1 MLNLGG
7 MENSLP
13 KTNQNPSR
21 FRVARNVQPTTNGR
35 IIPRSSYTTGG
46 GQPTGIKR
54 YVHLKDYDNSIF
66 KMGSFTA
73 TNGFDYYLDNTQ
85 IPRSSF
91 QGGAVIGDSDNTS
104 LSVMSFRKNNTLY
117 CLNTGPTDY
126 FLKYDGVEIT
136 SAGTPQ
142 PRFSSVTYNSA
153 GTWFIKVLQHRI
165 DFDNNEPLS
174 ETVTFPILNS
184 ATSVNIRTD
193 SNVTPI
199 TNYLNANVSPQQEV
213 DTVSGTDDLFFFGTA
228 TYNAG
233 TQDYSITTT
242 ETNIVDPFQVGAYV
256 FIGNGGGP
264 TTTSWLSAINGTPDD
279 YRIIAL
285 RVKSVSPLV
294 LDGLNAKG
302 RKAGSGFWESAT
314 FTSATLATNL
324 VFGYRKIFSVWI
336 STSATGNFVLKATH
350 PAYPES
356 NVSRSFIPSITSAT
370 VPSFTTTD
378 LLPVLVGLNLGDFYD
393 VNTRKLALNT
403 TYNFGG
409 STAFQGMTS
418 YQDQILWW
426 NDDLIYYSDP
436 TLGGSVEHP
445 SASSFIRVGDSEFG
459 QVVSCCGTQ
468 DYLIVSRERKNYFI
482 NGNLATGNYRVQD
495 ISEIEIGAWCNNGTI
510 NIKESVILINAV
522 GVWQIQ
528 GGGRVSFLGSKIPQ
542 NFSTYDGF
550 TMSDDVAFRLQGF
563 TTFPIKT
570 PYVDT
575 GLDIAFD
582 EYRELLV
589 FCQRSVAGTPVLV
602 LHTKT
607 GEFYEWNGLDAVQL
621 RSIAFNRGVMYYGT
635 VDTVGNAAVVRSETP
650 TLTTQDY
657 AASYPIK
664 LYTTWL
670 TAGEPSLEKQLLQ
683 LKMFGY
689 ITTSGGNSINAV
701 HFKDWALTK
710 VTNSSY
716 MPDSATQF
724 SHLKR
729 LNSDKV
735 LAASVGFEVVNNG
748 VTFELESLEVEFNP
762 IQVGVKR

>member
-35 IIPRSSYTTGG
+35 IIPRSSYATGS
-46 GQPTGIKR
+46 GQPANIKR
-54 YVHLKDYDNSIF
+54 YVHLKDYDTSIF
-66 KMGSFTA
+66 KMAVNSSDNYTYFMNNTA
-73 TNGFDYYLDNTQ
+73 
-85 IPRSSF
+85 IPRPEF
-91 QGGAVIGDSDNTS
+91 PGGAIIGGSDNTS

-117 CLNTGPTDY
+117 CLNPIPRS
-126 FLKYDGVEIT
+126 FFKYDGVEIT
-136 SAGTPQ
+136 NCGTPQ
-142 PRFSSVTYNSA
+142 PRFSCGQYDPA
-153 GTWFIKVLQHRI
+153 GTKWIKVVQHRI

-174 ETVTFPILNS
+174 ETVTFPILN
-184 ATSVNIRTD
+184 ATNSITIGT
-193 SNVTPI
+193 SGTVTPI
-199 TNYLNANVSPQQEV
+199 TSYLNANVYPQQQVQSTASDE
-213 DTVSGTDDLFFFGTA
+213 DLFFFGTA

-242 ETNIVDPFQVGAYV
+242 ETNIVSADQVGCYV
-256 FIGNGGGP
+256 FLANGGSP
-264 TTTSWLSAINGTPDD
+264 TNTSWLSALNGTAAD
-279 YRIIAL
+279 YRLIAL

-294 LDGLNAKG
+294 LDGLNAKV
-302 RKAGSGFWESAT
+302 RSAGSGFWDDAT
-314 FTSATLATNL
+314 LTNATLAANI

-336 STSATGNFVLKATH
+336 SSSLTGNYVLKQTHPAFPESGVARTFTVNTTSATAAN
-350 PAYPES
+350 
-356 NVSRSFIPSITSAT
+356 
-370 VPSFTTTD
+370 FTTVD

-393 VNTRKLALNT
+393 VNSRKLTLNS
-403 TYNFGG
+403 TYDFGG
-409 STAFQGMTS
+409 TVSFQGMTS

-510 NIKESVILINAV
+510 NIKESVIMINAV

-528 GGGRVSFLGSKIPQ
+528 GGGRVTFLGSKIPQ

-550 TMSDDVAFRLQGF
+550 TMPDDVAFRLQGF
-563 TTFPIKT
+563 TTFPIET

-607 GEFYEWNGLDAVQL
+607 GEFYEWNGFEATGL

-635 VDTVGNAAVVRSETP
+635 VDTVTNAAVVKSETP
-650 TLTTQDY
+650 TVTTQNY
-657 AASYPIK
+657 AATYPIK

-689 ITTSGGNSINAV
+689 ITTSGGNSINVV

-710 VTNSSY
+710 VTNSAY
-716 MPDSATQF
+716 VPDSATQF